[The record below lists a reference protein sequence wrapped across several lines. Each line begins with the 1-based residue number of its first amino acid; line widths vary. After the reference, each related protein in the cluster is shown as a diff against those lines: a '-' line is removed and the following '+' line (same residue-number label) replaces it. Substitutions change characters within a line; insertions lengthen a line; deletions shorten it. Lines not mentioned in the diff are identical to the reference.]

1 MVIFIY
7 LRYSIMILRVIKGY
21 LSFLREWMLAGPLHS
36 TCLVIVCVRFSL
48 SLLEALCVVFCW
60 WLCAP
65 AAALSATHSFLGP
78 MTCFTYLPPCFFH
91 DAINWCL
98 FATFVSIFFHISL
111 SGINLCL
118 FTFQYRI
125 ALATIQKKKKRE
137 RESRPNRATLLFD
150 FSLV

>member
-48 SLLEALCVVFCW
+48 SLLEALCVV
-60 WLCAP
+60 
-65 AAALSATHSFLGP
+65 LSATHSSLGP